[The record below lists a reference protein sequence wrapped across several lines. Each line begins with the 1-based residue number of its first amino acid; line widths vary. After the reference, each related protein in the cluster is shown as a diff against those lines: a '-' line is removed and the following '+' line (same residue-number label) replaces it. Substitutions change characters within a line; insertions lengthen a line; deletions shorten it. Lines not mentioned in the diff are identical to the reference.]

1 MIELLLGVDF
11 ELRGNIHILGT
22 TQHLGIDDIRD
33 DSLIFAREI
42 FV

>member
-11 ELRGNIHILGT
+11 ELGGNIHIFGA

-33 DSLIFAREI
+33 DGLIFAREI